1 MEVHHPH
8 HPTHKKK
15 WSEYIIEFLMLF
27 AAVTLG
33 FFAENVREHQ
43 IIEDKTKQNLQSI
56 ILDLKKDS
64 LLIQERIKEYEN
76 ASFYLDKLNDVFV
89 EYQLNT
95 LSKNEYL
102 DRVSLISDSLT
113 FGISFYINNSSYKNT
128 IASGSFSNINSTELK
143 RTISNYYEVFGAKL
157 NDNNKILDD
166 VWQYYNVN
174 TLPKPGGNLSEII
187 KKSDGKKI
195 DGKKIDILKKYYRS
209 NGLFE
214 NSILSKDFIIYNQ
227 KASDRVSIYLYLM
240 KLFEEKNKELSDLL
254 NKNFNEN

>member
-15 WSEYIIEFLMLF
+15 WSEYIIEFVMLF

-43 IIEDKTKQNLQSI
+43 IIEHKTHQNLESI

-64 LLIQERIKEYEN
+64 MLIQARIKEYEN
-76 ASFYLDKLNDVFV
+76 AAFYLDKLNDLYLD
-89 EYQLNT
+89 YQNNT

-102 DRVSLISDSLT
+102 DKVLKISDSLL
-113 FGISFYINNSSYKNT
+113 FGNSFYINNSSYKNT

-143 RTISNYYEVFGAKL
+143 RTISNYYEVLGTKL
-157 NDNNKILDD
+157 NDNNMILDD
-166 VWQYYNVN
+166 VVEYYIVK
-174 TLPKPGGNLSEII
+174 TLPKPGGVVAPFI
-187 KKSDGKKI
+187 GKI
-195 DGKKIDILKKYYRS
+195 DTNKIEILNKYYKS

-214 NSILSKDFIIYNQ
+214 SSLLSKDFIIYNQ
-227 KASDRVSIYLYLM
+227 KTIDRVLLYLFLM
-240 KLFEEKNKELSDLL
+240 ELFEEKNKELSDLL
-254 NKNFNEN
+254 KKDLNVH

>member
-15 WSEYIIEFLMLF
+15 WSEYIIEFVMLF

-43 IIEDKTKQNLQSI
+43 IIEHKTHQNLQSI

-76 ASFYLDKLNDVFV
+76 ASFYLDKLNDLYL

-102 DRVSLISDSLT
+102 DKVLLISDSLI
-113 FGISFYINNSSYKNT
+113 FGNSFYINNSSYKNT
-128 IASGSFSNINSTELK
+128 IASGSFSNINSIELK

-166 VWQYYNVN
+166 IVEYYMVN
-174 TLPKPGGNLSEII
+174 TLPRPGGLVAPMIGRL
-187 KKSDGKKI
+187 DRKKI
-195 DGKKIDILKKYYRS
+195 EILKKYYKS

-227 KASDRVSIYLYLM
+227 KAIDRVLLYFYLM
-240 KLFEEKNKELSDLL
+240 KLFEEKNKELINL
-254 NKNFNEN
+254 FNTNLKEH